1 MRMFGILPLH
11 VEDKDTRFDFEIHTP
26 AQFRPKESCQ
36 ITLQTKD
43 QEEAQFTVAV
53 VDEGLLA
60 LTQFRTPDP
69 WKHFFRKQRLNV
81 STYDLFS
88 EIIAANKG
96 DVFKTFSIGGDE
108 DYRESQLQPEK
119 GRRRFVPVSIFKGP
133 VMTDANGKA
142 TIKFTMPEYVGS
154 VRVMVVGARENS
166 FANAEK
172 NVPVK
177 SDLMILGSLPRVIGP
192 AEKFTIP
199 ANILP
204 SGINWE
210 L

>member
-1 MRMFGILPLH
+1 RSKIQFPAPKEGLILVTVEKGSEVISKNWYTPEKDGEFLLTLPITAEMVPNIYVSVSLIQPHSQTKNDRPVRMFGILPLH

-96 DVFKTFSIGGDE
+96 DVFKTFSIG
-108 DYRESQLQPEK
+108 
-119 GRRRFVPVSIFKGP
+119 RR
-133 VMTDANGKA
+133 
-142 TIKFTMPEYVGS
+142 
-154 VRVMVVGARENS
+154 
-166 FANAEK
+166 
-172 NVPVK
+172 
-177 SDLMILGSLPRVIGP
+177 
-192 AEKFTIP
+192 
-199 ANILP
+199 
-204 SGINWE
+204 
-210 L
+210 